1 MNKPIGFF
9 WQVQRGQIY
18 PELAHLEELGY
29 VKHEVIVQQDR
40 PSKKLYTLTEAGR
53 STLKTWVTQLPT
65 PPPARSE
72 LLLKTFAIWLADPEA
87 AIVLF
92 QRQEHAC
99 KERLALFEQIRAS
112 IEAKY
117 EGVPPSDEPC
127 FGDYATVWLGI
138 ASERT
143 SLMWCQW
150 MKEQLARGQVSEDP
164 HSIHE
169 ANDS

>member
-9 WQVQRGQIY
+9 WQVQRSQIY

-29 VKHEVIVQQDR
+29 VKYEVIVQQDR
-40 PSKKLYTLTEAGR
+40 PSKKLYALTEAGR
-53 STLKTWVTQLPT
+53 STLKTWVTQPPT

-72 LLLKTFAIWLADPEA
+72 LLLKTFAIWLADPEV
-87 AIVLF
+87 AIGLF
-92 QRQEHAC
+92 QRQEHVS

-117 EGVPPSDEPC
+117 GGVPPSDEPC
-127 FGDYATVWLGI
+127 FGDYATVSLGI
-138 ASERT
+138 ASERA

-150 MKEQLARGQVSEDP
+150 MKEQLARGQASE
-164 HSIHE
+164 HTHATQE
-169 ANDS
+169 GNDS